1 MARRE
6 LQEINAGSMAD
17 IAFLLLIFFLVTTTM
32 DQDTGIMRQLPPL
45 DEEQEEITETVKER
59 NVYEVLVNA
68 NDQLLVEGE
77 PMDISELKEG
87 AIEFL
92 TNSGVFS
99 EEPAEEDLTLR
110 VPVSKQAVT
119 QKIAELKG
127 KIEQFPDRKSEWE
140 GELRQFEAKLDAIN
154 FFGNYRELGPSAV
167 ISLQNDNGT
176 SYDMYL
182 QVQNELTSAVNEL
195 RDELTLKFYN
205 KSYLELDDKDPYERR
220 IIKAVRQVYPQRISE
235 AEPKEIGG

>member
-32 DQDTGIMRQLPPL
+32 DQDVGIMRQLPPIS
-45 DEEQEEITETVKER
+45 DEPPESETVKER

-68 NDQLLVEGE
+68 NDQLLVEKE
-77 PMDISELKEG
+77 PLQISELKDG
-87 AIEFL
+87 AMEFL
-92 TNSGVFS
+92 TNSGVFT
-99 EEPAEEDLTLR
+99 EEIPDEDLTLR
-110 VPVSKQAVT
+110 IPVVMADVQ
-119 QKIAELKG
+119 QRIAELKG
-127 KIEQFPDRKSEWE
+127 NIQQYPDRKGEWE
-140 GELRQFEAKLDAIN
+140 GDLKTYEAKLDAIN

-176 SYDMYL
+176 SYDMYM
-182 QVQNELTSAVNEL
+182 QVQNELTSAINEL
-195 RDELTLKFYN
+195 RDELTLKYFN
-205 KSYLELDDKDPYERR
+205 KTYLELDDNLDYERR

-235 AEPKEIGG
+235 AEPKQIGG

>member
-32 DQDTGIMRQLPPL
+32 DQDVGIMRQLPPL
-45 DEEQEEITETVKER
+45 DDSEPDTETVKER

-68 NDQLLVEGE
+68 NDQLLVEKE
-77 PMDISELKEG
+77 PMDIGELKDG

-92 TNSGVFS
+92 TNSGVFT
-99 EEPAEEDLTLR
+99 EEPADEDLTLR
-110 VPVSKQAVT
+110 SPVVKSEIMQT
-119 QKIAELKG
+119 IANLKG
-127 KIEQFPDRKSEWE
+127 QIEQYPDRKGEWE
-140 GELRQFEAKLDAIN
+140 GDLKQYEAKLDAIN
-154 FFGNYRELGPSAV
+154 FFGNYRELGPAAV

-176 SYDMYL
+176 SYDMYM
-182 QVQNELTSAVNEL
+182 QVQNELTSAINEL
-195 RDELTLKFYN
+195 RDELTLKYFN
-205 KSYLELDDKDPYERR
+205 KTYLELDDKNDYERR